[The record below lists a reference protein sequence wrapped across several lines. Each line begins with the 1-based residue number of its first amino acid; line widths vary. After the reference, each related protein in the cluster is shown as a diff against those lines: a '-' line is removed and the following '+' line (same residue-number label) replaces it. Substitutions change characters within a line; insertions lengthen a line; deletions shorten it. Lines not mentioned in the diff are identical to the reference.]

1 MTRVRVIWTI
11 AGAFAVFGI
20 ACDVLGVEIGGR
32 GIMSAVQAIAIAV
45 VFGLFATGISGSF
58 AHAGRHARL
67 LREGRR
73 LPAVILRVYG
83 GEGRSTRQRVDVR
96 FAVRV
101 EPAGEAPYELDLEE
115 EIHPIEAPRLQ
126 PGKRVVVA
134 VDPRD
139 PRKAALHMDATRALD
154 E

>member
-1 MTRVRVIWTI
+1 MTRVRIIWTI

-20 ACDVLGVEIGGR
+20 ACDVLDVEIGGR
-32 GIMSAVQAIAIAV
+32 GIMSAVQALAIAV
-45 VFGLFATGISGSF
+45 VFGLCATAISRSF

-126 PGKRVVVA
+126 PGRRVVVA
-134 VDPRD
+134 VDARD